1 MIGQYLGKYIGG
13 GKSVGANSSTQIGA
27 AGGQLFVG
35 PSGADNGGNPAQTQA
50 AATQLVQSVNSLIN
64 TFNLTLGNL
73 NAIPGGIGQGAKG
86 AIGNMPQSP
95 DEFVARLIAGGV
107 FSSAD
112 PVMQTILKNTQART
126 LDQLAQDLQFGQQ
139 FEQLAGG
146 ANSAAAAVA
155 QVTDQFDAMK
165 AKAQSL
171 GLSLA
176 DVNNAEAKA
185 LQDLQTQTRQQ
196 LQGLVAQAEGTLGIT
211 GLSQFQSGLA
221 LSNLSPLSPA
231 DRLAAARSAYGTTI
245 AAAQGGDLTAVNAFP
260 QAAQALLT
268 EGRTFYGSA
277 PGYAD
282 LFTQVNQS
290 LNDILAKQRAIEA
303 DAIGNLTLV
312 TKETSADQI
321 AAIRKVG
328 TDLGSELQSI
338 QSAIRKLSAS

>member
-1 MIGQYLGKYIGG
+1 M
-13 GKSVGANSSTQIGA
+13 
-27 AGGQLFVG
+27 
-35 PSGADNGGNPAQTQA
+35 
-50 AATQLVQSVNSLIN
+50 
-64 TFNLTLGNL
+64 
-73 NAIPGGIGQGAKG
+73 
-86 AIGNMPQSP
+86 
-95 DEFVARLIAGGV
+95 
-107 FSSAD
+107 
-112 PVMQTILKNTQART
+112 
-126 LDQLAQDLQFGQQ
+126 
-139 FEQLAGG
+139 
-146 ANSAAAAVA
+146 
-155 QVTDQFDAMK
+155 
-165 AKAQSL
+165 
-171 GLSLA
+171 
-176 DVNNAEAKA
+176 
-185 LQDLQTQTRQQ
+185 
-196 LQGLVAQAEGTLGIT
+196 
-211 GLSQFQSGLA
+211 SQFQSGLA